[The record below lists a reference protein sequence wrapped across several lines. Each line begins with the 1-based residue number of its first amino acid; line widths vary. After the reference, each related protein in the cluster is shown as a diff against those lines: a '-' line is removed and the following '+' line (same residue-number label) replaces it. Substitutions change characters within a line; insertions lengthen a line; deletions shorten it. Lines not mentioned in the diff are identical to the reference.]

1 MLARRTFLQALAAAP
16 AASLWGA
23 DDELRVA
30 VNKTTIESA
39 PLLVQ
44 EIPGVRVVLVENGRA
59 ASAQLVSGAV
69 DAATGSEAQAILNSV
84 AQPDLRIVLTLSEC
98 RYRLVARKSAAI
110 RSLTDLRR
118 KRVAITARTSSEYF
132 LLDMLRPLKLTLDD
146 VKIVGMEGPDMPA
159 AMMKYQID
167 AMAMWE
173 PHAQNAIDLIGEDA
187 VVLENPSAYFERF
200 GINTNLRVLNDP
212 AKRRVFARL
221 FKETA
226 RISKELQSSRK
237 KHLPALAKAIATPQ
251 PVIER
256 AWSHFKFPATLDVA
270 PLQAM
275 LHTMEPWAATAG
287 GRAARP
293 NSTLDAMVD
302 GSLLAESRK

>member
-1 MLARRTFLQALAAAP
+1 LR
-16 AASLWGA
+16 GA
-23 DDELRVA
+23 DDELRIA

-98 RYRLVARKSAAI
+98 RYRIVARKSTGIKSIA
-110 RSLTDLRR
+110 DLRG
-118 KRVAITARTSSEYF
+118 KRVAITAKTSSEYF
-132 LLDMLRPLKLTLDD
+132 LLDYLRTAKMKLDD

-159 AMMKYQID
+159 AMTKHELD

-173 PHAQNAIDLIGEDA
+173 PHAQNAIDALGSDA
-187 VVLENPSAYFERF
+187 VILESPTVYFERF

-226 RISKELQSSRK
+226 RISKELQTSRQ
-237 KHLPALAKAIATPQ
+237 KHLPTLAKAIATPQ

-256 AWSHFKFPATLDVA
+256 AWSHFKFPATIEVQ
-270 PLQAM
+270 PLQSM
-275 LHTMEPWAATAG
+275 LHTMEPWAATIG
-287 GRAARP
+287 SRAVRP
-293 NSTLDAMVD
+293 NAALDAMVD